1 MSKAL
6 LPLFLSVKATN
17 WRMNDKGSQEADMD
31 FQRTRKKALERD
43 NYTCRFC
50 GFKNNKWQEVHHF
63 NDDHHDNRL
72 ENLITTCPFCHM
84 CQHIG
89 LAGAR
94 REAIL
99 IYRPEIRQ
107 DQLHHLVRT
116 ALFADAHHEGMKAED
131 QATGTPKRGPNLKL
145 AAEAAEM
152 GKSLMA
158 ALKSS
163 ADGARQILGTSDP
176 VDLANAL
183 MLLPDEAYARRRET
197 LAGIRLL
204 PLGVRNNGSDNVMTS
219 MIDSWRTGGAAYSNL
234 LPNTWKTLISQFS

>member
-1 MSKAL
+1 
-6 LPLFLSVKATN
+6 
-17 WRMNDKGSQEADMD
+17 MNDKGSQEADME
-31 FQRTRKKALERD
+31 FQRVRKKALERD
-43 NYTCRFC
+43 NHTCRFC

-63 NDDHHDNRL
+63 NDDHNDNRL

-99 IYRPEIRQ
+99 IYRPEITQ
-107 DQLHHLVRT
+107 AQIHHLVRT
-116 ALFADAHHEGMKAED
+116 ALVASAHHESLKAED
-131 QATGTPKRGPNLKL
+131 QTGTTKRSPNLKL
-145 AAEAAEM
+145 AAEADEM

-158 ALKSS
+158 ALKAS
-163 ADGARQILGTSDP
+163 ADGARQHILTSDP
-176 VDLANAL
+176 VDLANAMML
-183 MLLPDEAYARRRET
+183 MPDDAYARRREF

-219 MIDSWRTGGAAYSNL
+219 MVDSWRTGGAPYANL

>member
-6 LPLFLSVKATN
+6 LPLFLSVKALN
-17 WRMNDKGSQEADMD
+17 WRMNDKNSLDADME
-31 FQRTRKKALERD
+31 FRGVRKKALERD
-43 NYTCRFC
+43 NHTCRFC
-50 GFKNNKWQEVHHF
+50 GFKNNKWQEVHHL
-63 NDDHHDNRL
+63 NDDHHDNRH
-72 ENLITTCPFCHM
+72 ENLITACPFCHM

-89 LAGAR
+89 LAGAH

-99 IYRPEIRQ
+99 IYRPEITQ
-107 DQLHHLVRT
+107 VQLHHLVRT
-116 ALFADAHHEGMKAED
+116 ALVADAHYESLKAED
-131 QATGTPKRGPNLKL
+131 QTGTQKRSPNLKL

-163 ADGARQILGTSDP
+163 ADGARQLLDTSDP
-176 VDLANAL
+176 VDLANAM
-183 MLLPDEAYARRRET
+183 MLLPDEAYARRRES

-204 PLGVRNNGSDNVMTS
+204 PLGVRNKGSENIMTS

-234 LPNTWKTLISQFS
+234 QPNTWKTLISQFS